1 VDARAPSDEA
11 LGELVAAVERAAGE
25 VAGRTGCDIDLER
38 TWLIRPVRMA
48 ERVRVALADAAAAA
62 GVEAVELPSGAG
74 HDAGILAGAGVET
87 GMLFV
92 RSRNGGVSHRP
103 DELTAEDDVAAAI
116 GVLAGA
122 LATLAA
128 AW

>member
-1 VDARAPSDEA
+1 
-11 LGELVAAVERAAGE
+11 
-25 VAGRTGCDIDLER
+25 
-38 TWLIRPVRMA
+38 
-48 ERVRVALADAAAAA
+48 
-62 GVEAVELPSGAG
+62 VEAVELPSGAG
-74 HDAGILAGAGVET
+74 HDAGVLAGAGVET

-92 RSRNGGVSHRP
+92 RSLNGGISHRP
-103 DELTAEDDVAAAI
+103 DELTGEDDVAAAI